1 MNKEKNWFLFQINKA
16 LLTPVRALKKRYIP
30 LLLVYFS
37 YGLSGF
43 SAIALSFWEKETL
56 SLSTE
61 QLISIS
67 VWVMVPWTLKMV
79 FGQMVDSVSLFGSN
93 RKGYI
98 FLGAIFMIIGAVLL
112 AGLAGRYEW
121 IMLIGSEYTIYLL
134 SAVFTTFG
142 FVIQDV
148 TADTMS
154 TEVVERTEI
163 KEGKLIERA
172 EKSVQ
177 GDLAMVQV
185 LGRLALSLAI
195 FLVAGLGGWLATNFS
210 YEAIFWAT
218 MIIPVISCIGVLF
231 VKLEKV
237 KEHERKP
244 VNLKILGGGLAF
256 AVFSVVMAVINH
268 PFSQE
273 IVFGVSLV
281 LLSFMLYWV
290 TRDIP
295 KKKFKI
301 LLFTMIAL
309 FLYRATALMGVGP
322 GLNWWTIDVL
332 GFDQA
337 FFGILAQIGAGVA
350 LLVLW
355 FFSDFIANRPV
366 RSVLIFLV
374 FFGAIMSLPELG
386 LFYRVHEFLGLDA
399 KTIAL
404 FDTALGSPLAHI
416 SMVPLLALIAFYAPA
431 GYRGTWFA
439 IGASLMNLAL
449 TAGNLLTKYLNRI
462 FVITREVL
470 DETGEVLVSQNYEDL
485 GILMICRLVLSFVIP
500 FLAILFF
507 LRKTPKTSQV
517 EAIVDISDEAP
528 IPSRKNEIMGND

>member
-1 MNKEKNWFLFQINKA
+1 MNKNKNWFLLQLNKA
-16 LLTPVRALKKRYIP
+16 LLTPVKALKKRYIP
-30 LLLVYFS
+30 LLLVYFA

-43 SAIALSFWEKETL
+43 SAIALSFWEKESL

-67 VWVMVPWTLKMV
+67 VWVMIPWTLKMV
-79 FGQMVDSVSLFGSN
+79 FGQMVDSVPLFGSN

-98 FLGAIFMIIGAVLL
+98 FLGAIFMMIGAVLL

-121 IMLIGSEYTIYLL
+121 IMWIGSEYTIYLL

-163 KEGKLIERA
+163 KEEKLVNRS
-172 EKSVQ
+172 EKDIQ

-195 FLVAGLGGWLATNFS
+195 FLVAGLGGWLAANFS
-210 YEAIFWAT
+210 YEVIFWAT
-218 MIIPVISCIGVLF
+218 IIIPVISCIGVLF
-231 VKLEKV
+231 VRLEKV

-244 VNLKILGGGLAF
+244 VNLKILSGGLAF
-256 AVFSVVMAVINH
+256 AVFSVVMAVIDH

-273 IVFGVSLV
+273 IVFGVSLL
-281 LLSFMLYWV
+281 LLSFMLYLV

-295 KKKFKI
+295 KAKFKI

-337 FFGILAQIGAGVA
+337 FFGVLAQIGAGVA

-374 FFGAIMSLPELG
+374 FFGSIMSLPELG
-386 LFYRVHEFLGLDA
+386 LFYRIHEFLGLEA

-470 DETGEVLVSQNYEDL
+470 DETGKVLVSQNYDDL

-507 LRKTPKTSQV
+507 LRKTPETSQV
-517 EAIVDISDEAP
+517 GVIEDISDEAP
-528 IPSRKNEIMGND
+528 IPSRKNEIMGN

>member
-1 MNKEKNWFLFQINKA
+1 MNKNKNWFLFQINKA

-43 SAIALSFWEKETL
+43 SAIALSFWEKESL

-67 VWVMVPWTLKMV
+67 VWIMIPWTLKMV
-79 FGQMVDSVSLFGSN
+79 FGQMVDSVPLFGSN

-98 FLGAIFMIIGAVLL
+98 FLGAIFMMIGAVLL

-121 IMLIGSEYTIYLL
+121 IMWIGSEYTIYLL

-154 TEVVERTEI
+154 TEVVERT
-163 KEGKLIERA
+163 

-231 VKLEKV
+231 VRLEKV
-237 KEHERKP
+237 EEHERKP
-244 VNLKILGGGLAF
+244 VNLKILGGGLTF

-281 LLSFMLYWV
+281 LLSGMLYLV

-295 KKKFKI
+295 KARFRV

-332 GFDQA
+332 GFNQA

-374 FFGAIMSLPELG
+374 FFGSIMSLPELG
-386 LFYRVHEFLGLDA
+386 LFYRIHEFLGFEA

-470 DETGEVLVSQNYEDL
+470 DETGKVLVSQNYEDL

-507 LRKTPKTSQV
+507 LKKTPKISQV
-517 EAIVDISDEAP
+517 EVVEDISDEAP
-528 IPSRKNEIMGND
+528 IPSRKNEIMGN